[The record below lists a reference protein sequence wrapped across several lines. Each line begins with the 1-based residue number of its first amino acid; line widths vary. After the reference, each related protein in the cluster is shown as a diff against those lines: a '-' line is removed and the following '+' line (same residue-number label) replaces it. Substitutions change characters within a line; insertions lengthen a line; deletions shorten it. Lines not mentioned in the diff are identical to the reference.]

1 MRKGRMNKIIAG
13 VIALQFVVQAA
24 FVSAGVTAFADET
37 EPTAAITE
45 VPDVLAADPAEVQE
59 TAAQEATAQE
69 TETQAADTPA
79 ETQNRPKAGAY
90 DAFNDTITMSGAFQM
105 PDTLTAGDSV
115 EITGI
120 VTSSISGL
128 TSLTVG
134 IYDSTGKFVN
144 GPTFDPNTDRYD
156 LSDVNGKVDFKALEP
171 GAYYFAV
178 IASNSS
184 KTNVTLMS
192 KKFTVEAAAVEQPV
206 EITGAVA
213 FPSELAAG
221 ESYNIA
227 GMVTSHAGEIHAISA
242 AVYDASD
249 RRVTGGTVIPR
260 SMNYDLSR
268 LDNLVSF
275 ETLIAGKYTYRVG
288 VTLAGGAEYTAL
300 ENTFTVT
307 GEAEPDAVNDALT
320 ITGGTAIPDTIA
332 QGTVVHVKGLVS
344 SASSDITYLTCGVYD
359 TAGRLVTGKSLVPR
373 TKSYDLQ
380 RLDASVTI
388 SKLPEGKY
396 TYVVIATNA
405 TNSFYPLVTKTF
417 TVEAAASAAETD
429 TLKADGV
436 TAIPEAL
443 RKGDAVSIRGTVT
456 SALSDITSVTAGV
469 YDSSG
474 SFVTGKTADPYST
487 QFDLSKLDKYILF
500 NKLTDG
506 EFIFKVTAT
515 NGANANAVLVEQK
528 FTVGAGSNT
537 APVDASTDKLVLSGA
552 FEMPASIRPGQ
563 SVSVVGAVTSY
574 ESDMRALTVG
584 VYSATDSKF
593 VTGKTINPKSK
604 WYDLKNLDRYVAFGS
619 LPEGEYVFAIIASNA
634 SQTNTSLMVKRFKV
648 TADAPVLTDTISY
661 LNGTNIPGNFSQG
674 QDIELT
680 GTITSAV
687 SDLTE
692 VKVGI
697 YNAAMEPVKT
707 GTATPNAKS
716 YDIKELSGSVSFDQL
731 TDGVYFYK
739 VSATNGS
746 VTTLLANQQF
756 TVGSSD
762 VPSYGSDALTITGQ
776 GTLPSTLNLGQALS
790 IAGTVTSA
798 SSNMTALTVGVYNE
812 AGSFVTG
819 VTINPK
825 AKSFDLKRL
834 DDTVEFNKLPAGTY
848 TYAVIASNASNT
860 NFTLLSKKITI
871 VDEKQTGDDKL
882 TITGATAVPSNI
894 AVGQAVDIYGVVT
907 SETSEMTSLT
917 VGVYDRAGSFRTG
930 ITINPHSSTYDLHN
944 LDEKVEF
951 DKLPAGSYVFAV
963 IATNGTQK
971 NYALVNKSFTV
982 GGESSETPSSKDDSL
997 SISGQNSV
1005 PSTITAGKALS
1016 IYGTVS
1022 SAESYM
1028 TSLTCGVYDEN
1039 GKFVTGKTINPNAKS
1054 YDLKKLDPYVAFN
1067 SLQPGKYT
1075 YAVIASNAAHTNKT
1089 LVRKTF
1095 TVTSSESGV
1104 VYGDG
1109 ITIYGNSAIPSS
1121 VAKGNGVK
1129 VSGTITSGISDLRY
1143 VSVYIIDA
1151 TGKQVTGASA
1161 APHAKSYN
1169 IGLLD
1174 SSVCF
1179 DKLST
1184 GTYYYRVTAS
1194 NSSNA
1199 SYTLINQSFVVV

>member
-13 VIALQFVVQAA
+13 VIALQFVMQAA
-24 FVSAGVTAFADET
+24 FVSAGVTAFADDTET
-37 EPTAAITE
+37 TAAITE
-45 VPDVLAADPAEVQE
+45 VPDVLAADPAE
-59 TAAQEATAQE
+59 AQESAAPETQE
-69 TETQAADTPA
+69 TETQAADATA
-79 ETQNRPKAGAY
+79 DALNSPKAGAY

-105 PDTLTAGDSV
+105 PDTLTAGDAV

-120 VTSSISGL
+120 VTSGISGL

-134 IYDSTGKFVN
+134 IYDSTGKFVT

-156 LSDVNGKVDFKALEP
+156 LSDVNGKVDFKSLEP

-206 EITGAVA
+206 EITGSVA
-213 FPSELAAG
+213 FPSELAMG
-221 ESYNIA
+221 ESYNVA

-249 RRVTGGTVIPR
+249 RRVTGGTAIPR
-260 SMNYDLSR
+260 SMTYDLSR
-268 LDNLVSF
+268 LNNLVSF
-275 ETLIAGKYTYRVG
+275 DTLIAGKYTYRVV

-307 GEAEPDAVNDALT
+307 GESEPDAVNDALT
-320 ITGGTAIPDTIA
+320 ITGGTAIPDTVA

-344 SASSDITYLTCGVYD
+344 SAASDITYLTCGVYD
-359 TAGRLVTGKSLVPR
+359 TSGRFVTGKSLVPR

-429 TLKADGV
+429 TLKAEGV
-436 TAIPEAL
+436 TEIPETL

-515 NGANANAVLVEQK
+515 NGANANAVLVEKK
-528 FTVGAGSNT
+528 FTIGAGSNT
-537 APVDASTDKLVLSGA
+537 TPVDASADKLVLSGA

-584 VYSATDSKF
+584 VYSAAGTF
-593 VTGKTINPKSK
+593 VTGKTINPKSN

-619 LPEGEYVFAIIASNA
+619 LPEGDYVFAIIASNA

-687 SDLTE
+687 SELTKVE
-692 VKVGI
+692 VGI

-871 VDEKQTGDDKL
+871 VDEKQTGNDKL
-882 TITGATAVPSNI
+882 TITGATAVPSNL
-894 AVGQAVDIYGVVT
+894 AVGQAVDIYGIVT
-907 SETSEMTSLT
+907 SETSEMTALT

-963 IATNGTQK
+963 IATNATQK

-982 GGESSETPSSKDDSL
+982 GGESSETPGTSDDPIT
-997 SISGQNSV
+997 ISGQNSV

-1022 SAESYM
+1022 SAKSYM

-1067 SLQPGKYT
+1067 SLQPGTYT
-1075 YAVIASNAAHTNKT
+1075 YAVIASNAVHTNKT
-1089 LVRKTF
+1089 LVRKKF

-1109 ITIYGNSAIPSS
+1109 ITIYGNTAIPSS
-1121 VAKGNGVK
+1121 VAKGKGVK

-1151 TGKQVTGASA
+1151 NGKQVTGASA